1 MKELQGKMG
10 WITYVEVKWMT
21 VTQKPERI
29 NENSNR
35 RNFP

>member
-21 VTQKPERI
+21 VTQKPE
-29 NENSNR
+29 EDK
-35 RNFP
+35 